1 MRKTIVTALLFLC
14 TLRLAEAGVREHTRP
29 AYFGGTRVNEEQ
41 AAVLS
46 LTRGKVETRELQ
58 TWLRTA
64 GRFRDENR
72 RRLQGRYCAPDA
84 DLIRTGQRVRLFHP
98 ALKNA
103 VYQGRV
109 AWRDAGPDCVS
120 LRVDVPRVLPPARA
134 WVMEIIVTRGR
145 FLAVPNDAIIQEA
158 DRQIVY
164 VEQHPG
170 HYLPRGIKTGLAGE
184 LFTQVTS
191 GLDAGEVIVTT
202 GSFFIDAEYKLKS
215 GGSAHAHSHH

>member
-1 MRKTIVTALLFLC
+1 MRIF
-14 TLRLAEAGVREHTRP
+14 
-29 AYFGGTRVNEEQ
+29 Y
-41 AAVLS
+41 
-46 LTRGKVETRELQ
+46 
-58 TWLRTA
+58 
-64 GRFRDENR
+64 
-72 RRLQGRYCAPDA
+72 
-84 DLIRTGQRVRLFHP
+84 P

-120 LRVDVPRVLPPARA
+120 LRVDVPRALPPARA
-134 WVMEIIVTRGR
+134 WIMEIIVTRGR

-170 HYLPRGIKTGLAGE
+170 HYLPRGIETGLAGE
-184 LFTQVTS
+184 LFTQVLD

-202 GSFFIDAEYKLKS
+202 GSFFIDAEYKLKN